1 VRTRATPLREL
12 ARLFLRLGSTA
23 FGGPAAHV
31 ALMEDEI
38 VRRRGWLARE
48 EFVDLVG
55 ATNLI
60 PGPNSTELA
69 LHIGLRRA
77 GLAGLCVAGACF
89 ILPAAGIV
97 LGFAWAYVR
106 FGMSPAALAF
116 LDGVKPVVLA
126 LLAQA
131 LWSLGRT
138 AARTAPLALLG
149 AAALVLAAL
158 GVNELA
164 VLGLAAVAA
173 ALAYGLPRAG
183 SSGARAGLVPFVPP
197 GAVAALTS
205 SGVGSAAVAAVTPA
219 AGAASAGALFLV
231 FAKIGSVLFGSGY
244 VLVAFLQSELVDRRG
259 WLTAPQLLDAIAI
272 GQVTPGPLFTSATF
286 VGYLLAGPAGAAA
299 ATVGIFLPAFVLVAL
314 SAPLVPRLRRSPL
327 AGALLDG
334 VNVASLALMAFAS
347 ARLARDALVDL
358 PSVALAVVAAVLL
371 LRFRVGSG
379 WLVAAGA
386 LAGGL
391 RAALG

>member
-1 VRTRATPLREL
+1 
-12 ARLFLRLGSTA
+12 
-23 FGGPAAHV
+23 
-31 ALMEDEI
+31 MEDEI

-97 LGFAWAYVR
+97 LAFGWAYVR
-106 FGMSPAALAF
+106 FGMTPAALAF

-158 GVNELA
+158 GANEVA

-173 ALAYGLPRAG
+173 ALARGLQGGG
-183 SSGARAGLVPFVPP
+183 SRGARAALVAAAPP
-197 GAVAALTS
+197 GAVVALTAPCVAS
-205 SGVGSAAVAAVTPA
+205 AGVAAVAPA
-219 AGAASAGALFLV
+219 AGAGAASAGALLLV

-272 GQVTPGPLFTSATF
+272 GQLTPGPLFTSATF

-299 ATVGIFLPAFVLVAL
+299 ATAGIFLPAFVLVAL

-327 AGALLDG
+327 AGAMLDG

-358 PSVALAVVAAVLL
+358 PSVALAVVASVLL